1 MKNYDPRFMNL
12 AFDQHNRYSVPYFWG
27 TLGIIYNDKYVQP
40 GSIQHWNDLWQRKY
54 HNKIMLIDSARDVMG
69 FALAS
74 MNQSMNTT
82 DPATLLAARNKLNR
96 LSPNVKAVVA
106 G

>member
-74 MNQSMNTT
+74 MNQSMN
-82 DPATLLAARNKLNR
+82 
-96 LSPNVKAVVA
+96 
-106 G
+106 

>member
-1 MKNYDPRFMNL
+1 
-12 AFDQHNRYSVPYFWG
+12 
-27 TLGIIYNDKYVQP
+27 
-40 GSIQHWNDLWQRKY
+40 
-54 HNKIMLIDSARDVMG
+54 
-69 FALAS
+69 

-106 G
+106 DEIKMYMIQNEAAIAVDWSGEASEMLAGNSHQLRSDRT